1 MINIHMREDQFNN
14 LIQLN
19 KSNKEEISG
28 TIQIK
33 QSENDILIDKILIG
47 DNDIYQERSP
57 KYIEYDVEKWLPKT
71 FWNLYATDIPY
82 YVMFHTHPGLR
93 GAPRLSDAD
102 KDMLK
107 YIQSLTEKI
116 PGKENTLVIEGI
128 ITRQEIAF
136 YSYDENTQEILNIP
150 LFVNGEEKKLSKNQ
164 SFLEAFR
171 EGFRRES
178 RR

>member
-28 TIQIK
+28 TIQIM
-33 QSENDILIDKILIG
+33 QSGNDILIDKILIG

-57 KYIEYDVEKWLPKT
+57 KYIEYDIEKWLPKT
-71 FWNLYATDIPY
+71 FWNLYATDTSY

>member
-1 MINIHMREDQFNN
+1 M
-14 LIQLN
+14 
-19 KSNKEEISG
+19 
-28 TIQIK
+28 QIK
-33 QSENDILIDKILIG
+33 QSGNDIVIDKILIG

-57 KYIEYDVEKWLPKT
+57 KYIEYDIEKWLPKT
-71 FWNLYATDIPY
+71 LWNLYVTDTPY
-82 YVMFHTHPGLR
+82 YIMFHTHPGLR
-93 GAPRLSDAD
+93 GAPKLSDAD

-107 YIQSLTEKI
+107 YIQSLTKKI

-136 YSYDENTQEILNIP
+136 YSQDENTQEILNIP

-171 EGFRRES
+171 EGFRRGS

>member
-1 MINIHMREDQFNN
+1 
-14 LIQLN
+14 
-19 KSNKEEISG
+19 
-28 TIQIK
+28 
-33 QSENDILIDKILIG
+33 
-47 DNDIYQERSP
+47 
-57 KYIEYDVEKWLPKT
+57 
-71 FWNLYATDIPY
+71 
-82 YVMFHTHPGLR
+82 MFHTHPGLR

-150 LFVNGEEKKLSKNQ
+150 LFVNGEEKKIVEYRGFLD
-164 SFLEAFR
+164 SFK
-171 EGFRRES
+171 EGLKKGCRK
-178 RR
+178 

>member
-1 MINIHMREDQFNN
+1 MVNIYMREDQFNN

-19 KSNKEEISG
+19 RSNKEEISG
-28 TIQIK
+28 TMQIK
-33 QSENDILIDKILIG
+33 KSGNDILIDKILI
-47 DNDIYQERSP
+47 DSNDIYQERNT
-57 KYIEYDVEKWLPKT
+57 KYIQYDIEKWIPKT
-71 FWNLYATDIPY
+71 GWDLYVTDTPY

-107 YIQSLTEKI
+107 YIQSLTKKI
-116 PGKENTLVIEGI
+116 PGKENMLVIEGV

-136 YSYDENTQEILNIP
+136 YSYDENIQEISNIP
-150 LFVNGEEKKLSKNQ
+150 LFVNGIEKKLSKNQ
-164 SFLEAFR
+164 SFLEAFQ
-171 EGFRRES
+171 EGFRRGS

>member
-57 KYIEYDVEKWLPKT
+57 KYIEYDIEK
-71 FWNLYATDIPY
+71 
-82 YVMFHTHPGLR
+82 
-93 GAPRLSDAD
+93 
-102 KDMLK
+102 
-107 YIQSLTEKI
+107 
-116 PGKENTLVIEGI
+116 
-128 ITRQEIAF
+128 
-136 YSYDENTQEILNIP
+136 
-150 LFVNGEEKKLSKNQ
+150 
-164 SFLEAFR
+164 
-171 EGFRRES
+171 
-178 RR
+178 